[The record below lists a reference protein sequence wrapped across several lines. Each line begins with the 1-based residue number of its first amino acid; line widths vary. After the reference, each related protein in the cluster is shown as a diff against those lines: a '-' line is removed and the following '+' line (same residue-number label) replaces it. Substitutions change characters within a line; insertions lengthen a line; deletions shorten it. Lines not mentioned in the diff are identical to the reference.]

1 MVAPLVRLS
10 PVVNW
15 SIIQVKEDVLGLPNL
30 SPAFGR
36 REGIH
41 NYNEIGLLVFSAVEA
56 LKEESD
62 KHIHTLTNS
71 APLFFWLRAFSN
83 HRSHFTLLCTG

>member
-1 MVAPLVRLS
+1 M
-10 PVVNW
+10 
-15 SIIQVKEDVLGLPNL
+15 KEDVLGYAV

-36 REGIH
+36 HEGIR
-41 NYNEIGLLVFSAVEA
+41 NYDEIGLLVFSAIEA

-71 APLFFWLRAFSN
+71 AHLFFWLRAFSD
-83 HRSHFTLLCTG
+83 HRSHFALLCIG